1 MQSGH
6 SLASASPKPRSR
18 RLEQVARSSPG
29 VYQGA
34 TRACLCLHPN
44 MPRGHSLARHCDP
57 IPRVLDP
64 IMSARAPE
72 HAQWQLSCKALRS
85 HSSSAGAYSQ
95 AAVAKCARPLW
106 MCRAII
112 AGQQRQIQPT
122 PLWLAAVA
130 EGRLLAARVTQ
141 EVWGHAEL
149 LRARRACCWA
159 TPAAVLSHQPQLQH
173 TSLVPAALPADRR
186 CPSWSP
192 MLSTLPA
199 WLAVRLVPDPAS

>member
-1 MQSGH
+1 M
-6 SLASASPKPRSR
+6 
-18 RLEQVARSSPG
+18 
-29 VYQGA
+29 YQGA

-57 IPRVLDP
+57 IPRARDP

-95 AAVAKCARPLW
+95 ATDSACDRSLL
-106 MCRAII
+106 MCHAII

-122 PLWLAAVA
+122 PLWVAAVV

-141 EVWGHAEL
+141 EVWGHAPL
-149 LRARRACCWA
+149 LAGKARLSL
-159 TPAAVLSHQPQLQH
+159 PAAGLLHRPPLQQAI
-173 TSLVPAALPADRR
+173 LAPAALPADRR
-186 CPSWSP
+186 CPSCP
-192 MLSTLPA
+192 PRLPIVPA
-199 WLAVRLVPDPAS
+199 WLAVRLVPDPVSGLHVTSCP